1 MNITINHIPYST
13 PRNRRPNIK
22 MKPKSITIHSTAN
35 ALSNATGERGWLTNP
50 TNPRTASWHYA
61 VDSEGTIIEAIPP
74 TEVAWHATDGRG
86 QGNMASI
93 AIEICESGDQSKAM
107 AHAIKLVAHLME
119 KHGIT
124 DIKRHWDFYKAKTCP
139 RIMYDRGTWETWSW
153 FVAEC
158 HKTHKALTAPAK
170 PSVNTEASTHTVKS
184 GDTLWA
190 ISKAYGVS
198 VAHLKSFNPSVS
210 PDALQIGSKLNLKAP
225 APAKPKPT
233 PAPAKPSYSL
243 PTGTYRYG
251 SKGSAVS
258 TIQKALNKLY
268 FKCGAV
274 DGSFGPQTLDAL
286 KRFQSVYT
294 PYDVDGIYGVK
305 TRTAML
311 KQLNK

>member
-22 MKPKSITIHSTAN
+22 MKPKAITIHSTAN
-35 ALSNATGERGWLTNP
+35 PKSDASGERGWLTNP
-50 TNPRTASWHYA
+50 TNTRTASWHYV

-86 QGNMASI
+86 QGNMSTI

-107 AHAIKLVAHLME
+107 AHAIQLVAYLMK

-139 RIMYDRGTWETWSW
+139 RIMYDRGTWETWAW
-153 FVAEC
+153 FTGEC
-158 HKTHKALTAPAK
+158 HQAHKALTAPAK
-170 PSVNTEASTHTVKS
+170 PAVNTNASTHIVKS
-184 GDTLWA
+184 GDTLWDIA
-190 ISKAYGVS
+190 MAYGVT
-198 VAHLKSFNPSVS
+198 VKQLEALNPSV
-210 PDALQIGSKLNLKAP
+210 DAKTLQIGSELIVKGTAP
-225 APAKPKPT
+225 VKPKP
-233 PAPAKPSYSL
+233 APTKPSYTL
-243 PTGTYRYG
+243 PTGTYKYG
-251 SKGSAVS
+251 SRGTAVS
-258 TIQKALNKLY
+258 RIQESLNKLY

-274 DGSFGPQTLDAL
+274 DGSFGHQTLDAL